1 MYDGSNPATD
11 TLVAATMHP
20 SHLQKP
26 PTVDCMDDPVAD
38 ALGQLAAERE
48 GVVLQI
54 LELEGNLDRA
64 KRRVAEI
71 DGETAS
77 LERVRDELKRRHPE
91 PPR

>member
-1 MYDGSNPATD
+1 
-11 TLVAATMHP
+11 
-20 SHLQKP
+20 
-26 PTVDCMDDPVAD
+26 MDDPVAD

-77 LERVRDELKRRHPE
+77 LERVRDELIRRHPE
-91 PPR
+91 PPG